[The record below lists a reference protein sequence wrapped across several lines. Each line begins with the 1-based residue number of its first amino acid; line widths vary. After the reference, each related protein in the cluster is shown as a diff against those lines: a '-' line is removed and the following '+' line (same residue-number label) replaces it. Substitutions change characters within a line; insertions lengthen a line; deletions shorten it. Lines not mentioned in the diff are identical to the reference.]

1 MSNLPNS
8 ASISR
13 RSFIGAAGALGAAA
27 AVAGASSAASVARAA
42 SAADISWDKTADV
55 VVIGLGG
62 AGDAAAVSALEAGVS
77 VIAIECNE
85 QGGGSTRICGG
96 LVYLGGGTPTQ
107 QRFGVEDTVEDM
119 KAYLSAA
126 LGPSSDPNLLDVFCA
141 NNLDLYDWLVEQ
153 GVTFEGDAEIEKH
166 VVVAPEGVCLT
177 YSGNERA
184 IPYANIAKPA
194 PRGHTP
200 NGGGA
205 AICDLLEP
213 KVSEDGEVLYNT
225 RATEL
230 VCDESGAVVGVLAT
244 DADGAQVAVQA
255 TKGVVIAAG
264 GFCYN
269 DEMLSNYAPE
279 GLLCNGR
286 VGTPTD
292 LGDGILMGMKIGA
305 ATRSMSRMNVS
316 ENLYMLGSLPEG
328 VLVNWNGLR
337 IVAEDWYGAWVGREV
352 TQQFVDNTYT
362 IVDATTWAKL
372 QEEGFDGRL
381 TIAAQADT
389 IEELCEA
396 VGLPAANV
404 ANTIER
410 YNQLCD
416 EGTDAD
422 WGKDSVYLETGVRTA
437 PFYAFNYGPVIPG
450 FHTLGGLRINENA
463 EVLNLDGEPIVGLYA
478 AGRSS
483 CGIYGEYPGS
493 GTSVADCL
501 IFGRIAGAQAAARA

>member
-1 MSNLPNS
+1 MSPKS
-8 ASISR
+8 MAVSR
-13 RSFIGAAGALGAAA
+13 RSFISSAGVGAAA
-27 AVAGASSAASVARAA
+27 CALAAIPEAHAAVSA
-42 SAADISWDKTADV
+42 DMTWDDSADV

-62 AGDAAAVSALEAGVS
+62 AGDAAAVAALDNGAS

-96 LVYLGGGTPTQ
+96 LVYIGGGTPVQ
-107 QRFGVEDTVEDM
+107 QRFGVEDSTDAM

-126 LGPSSDPNLLDVFCA
+126 LGPSSDPELLDVFCA
-141 NNLDLYDWLVEQ
+141 NNLDLFDWLVEK
-153 GVTFEGDAEIEKH
+153 GITFEGDAEIERH
-166 VVVAPEGVCLT
+166 VVIAPEGVCLT

-184 IPYANIAKPA
+184 IPYASIAEPA

-205 AICDLLEP
+205 AICDALESRVVEGG
-213 KVSEDGEVLYNT
+213 KVLYNT

-230 VCDESGAVVGVLAT
+230 VCDENGAVTGVLAT
-244 DADGAQVAVQA
+244 DADGNTVAVEA
-255 TKGVVIAAG
+255 RKGVIVAAG

-269 DEMLSNYAPE
+269 DEMLANYAPE
-279 GLLCNGR
+279 GLLCRGR

-292 LGDGILMGMKIGA
+292 MGDGILMAMKLGA

-316 ENLYMLGSLPEG
+316 ENLYALGSLPEG

-337 IVAEDWYGAWVGREV
+337 FAAEDWYGAWVGRATT
-352 TQQFVDNTYT
+352 TQLIDNTYAV
-362 IVDATTWAKL
+362 VDATTWAKL
-372 QEEGFDGRL
+372 QEEGYDGRL
-381 TIAAQADT
+381 TIAAEADT
-389 IEELCEA
+389 LEELCEV
-396 VGLPAANV
+396 VGLPTSNV
-404 ANTIER
+404 ANTVER

-422 WGKDSVYLETGVRTA
+422 WGKDSVYLGTGVRTA
-437 PFYAFNYGPVIPG
+437 PFYAFNYGPVIPS
-450 FHTLGGLRINENA
+450 FHTLGGLRINANA
-463 EVLNLDGEPIVGLYA
+463 EVLDLDGNPIVGLYA

-501 IFGRIAGAQAAARA
+501 IFGRIAGEQAASR